1 MRAFVVTLCLAAAF
15 GCSSQPPAS
24 AQSQS
29 PAAQEAARKNPY
41 DALCMQD
48 CMSDQANEKLC
59 HARCAY

>member
-1 MRAFVVTLCLAAAF
+1 MRILVVAICLAAAC
-15 GCSSQPPAS
+15 GCSSQPPAER
-24 AQSQS
+24 SQS

>member
-1 MRAFVVTLCLAAAF
+1 MRFLVVSMCLAAAF

-24 AQSQS
+24 EQSQS
-29 PAAQEAARKNPY
+29 PAAQSAARKNPY

-48 CMSDQANEKLC
+48 CMSDQGDEKLC